1 MYYRHKQWLE
11 QASIDSKILKLLHK
25 RKEIKQTL
33 IYLKYEHDRAL
44 EVLGIVA
51 NNYYKAAQEYKDL
64 DLELAFMD
72 GRYSVVEIP
81 KTKKKKK
88 KKVNIKEQVK
98 SMSKDQINS
107 LIDELLKMKGK

>member
-1 MYYRHKQWLE
+1 MYYKHKQWLE
-11 QASIDSKILKLLHK
+11 QASIDSRILKLLHK
-25 RKEIKQTL
+25 RKEVRQTL

-88 KKVNIKEQVK
+88 KLDINEQVK

>member
-1 MYYRHKQWLE
+1 MYYKHKQWLE
-11 QASIDSKILKLLHK
+11 QASIDSRRLKLLHK
-25 RKEIKQTL
+25 RKEVRQTL

-81 KTKKKKK
+81 KIKKKKK
-88 KKVNIKEQVK
+88 KLDIKEQVK